1 MKGLKRKFVSM
12 IIPLGM
18 VFACLPVS
26 VLAEDGTGSSG
37 TAVAEVNGKTYSSLN
52 EAIKSSSTTEIT
64 LLSDVTENV
73 TIPEGHTVTLDLNG
87 KKITNVSEHTKDVK
101 GTINVKGTLTVN
113 GEGEV
118 DNVTHGMAALF
129 NDNTG
134 AVTVNSGTFE
144 RSKEAGK
151 NPDNSGGNSYY
162 TVLNFGTMVINNGT
176 FTSSGR
182 FSSLV
187 RNGDNSAKTISYL
200 TINGGTFSGGINT
213 IKNDDNSDLTITAGT
228 FTNTTQYAV
237 MNWDKATISGGTF
250 AADKQVLFN
259 TDCKGDNVGSRGE
272 LTITAGKFTSGSD
285 YSILDTYMSE
295 DEWCSDPL
303 YGHLNITGGEFSTTN
318 LGTIADTTASLP
330 DDYKFFKNT
339 TDGYYTVGKKISSL
353 KIDSELSLNVND
365 QKQLTVEN
373 DQPLETVSYKS
384 DSDCVTVDENGT
396 VTAVKPGKATIT
408 ATADNL
414 SATCVVTV
422 NSLTVSADKDSLS
435 DSSKKTTGVKD
446 EESLKTVEKT
456 ATDTVN
462 AVLEGNNKTDAVS
475 KETAENITAAVK
487 DGKTISTEVVA
498 DPVKLDDADKTEV
511 KKINELIKDETKKD
525 KEAAIGQVLDI
536 KVLLKANDTEILGTI
551 TKLNAPISIT
561 AKIDESLMKE
571 GRTFYV
577 VRVHD
582 GKAEKLPTTD
592 NGDGTVT
599 FTTDSFSTYAIVYED
614 TKVETKPS
622 VKPEEPKKDETKPTD
637 SKKDESKKNT
647 GKKEAVNTSDRTSL
661 GFNAVIT
668 LAALAACGYVVT
680 LKRRH

>member
-1 MKGLKRKFVSM
+1 M

-37 TAVAEVNGKTYSSLN
+37 TAVAEANGKTYSSLTA
-52 EAIKSSSTTEIT
+52 AIDSSATTEIT
-64 LLSDVTENV
+64 LLNDVTEDV
-73 TIPEGHTVTLDLNG
+73 EIGEDKTVTLNLNG
-87 KKITNVSEHTKDVK
+87 HKITNVVKD
-101 GTINVKGTLTVN
+101 TITVYGSLVVN

-118 DNVTHGMAALF
+118 DNVTHAKAAVF
-129 NDNTG
+129 NHSSGNVIING
-134 AVTVNSGTFE
+134 GTFN
-144 RSKEAGK
+144 RSKE
-151 NPDNSGGNSYY
+151 SGTSSGANGNSFYY
-162 TVLNFGTMVINNGT
+162 ILNYGNMVINNAKIV
-176 FTSSGR
+176 SSGS
-182 FSSLV
+182 FSSLIRSGAADDIKDKV
-187 RNGDNSAKTISYL
+187 VISYL
-200 TINGGTFSGGINT
+200 TIHDGYFSGGVNT
-213 IKNDDNSDLTITAGT
+213 VKNDENSDLTITGGT
-228 FTNTTQYAV
+228 FTNTTQPAV
-237 MNWDKATISGGTF
+237 MNWDCATISGGAF
-250 AADKQVLFN
+250 ESNENVLFN
-259 TDCKGDNVGSRGE
+259 ADAEDPSAGSRGE
-272 LTITAGKFTSGSD
+272 LTISGGTFTSGSG
-285 YSILDTYMSE
+285 YAILRTYASN
-295 DEWCSDPL
+295 DSWRSDPL
-303 YGHLNITGGEFSTTN
+303 FGHLNITGGEFNTTN
-318 LGTIADTTASLP
+318 LGTIDDTTATLP
-330 DDYKFFKNT
+330 EGYKFFKNKA
-339 TDGYYTVGKKISSL
+339 DGYYLVGKKITSL

-365 QKQLTVEN
+365 KKQLTVES
-373 DQPLETVSYKS
+373 DQPLENVSYKT
-384 DSDCVTVDENGT
+384 DSDCVTVDENGM

-435 DSSKKTTGVKD
+435 DSSKKTGVKD

-475 KETAENITAAVK
+475 KETAENVTAAVK

-561 AKIDESLMKE
+561 AKIDESLLKE

-599 FTTDSFSTYAIVYED
+599 FTTDSFSTYAIVYEEAK
-614 TKVETKPS
+614 TETKPS

-637 SKKDESKKNT
+637 SKKDESKKNN
-647 GKKEAVNTSDRTSL
+647 GKKEAVNTSDRTSV
-661 GFNAVIT
+661 GFNAVVT

>member
-1 MKGLKRKFVSM
+1 MKNLKRKFVSM

-37 TAVAEVNGKTYSSLN
+37 TAVAEANGKTYSSLTA
-52 EAIKSSSTTEIT
+52 AIKSSATTEIT

-73 TIPEGHTVTLDLNG
+73 KIEKDYTVTLNLNG
-87 KKITNVSEHTKDVK
+87 HKITNVSDHTIYVE
-101 GTINVKGTLTVN
+101 GSLTVN

-118 DNVTHGMAALF
+118 DNVTHGKAALF

-213 IKNDDNSDLTITAGT
+213 IKNDENSDLSITGGT
-228 FTNTTQYAV
+228 FSNTTQYAV
-237 MNWDKATISGGTF
+237 QNWDKATISGGTF
-250 AADKQVLFN
+250 VADEQVLFN
-259 TDCKGDNVGSRGE
+259 TDAKGTNIGSRGD
-272 LTITAGKFTSGSD
+272 LTITGGTFTSGSS
-285 YSILDTYMSE
+285 YPVFDTYTS
-295 DEWCSDPL
+295 DNPKLKDYVSDPL
-303 YGHLNITGGEFSTTN
+303 FGHLNITGGEFNTMN
-318 LGTIADTTASLP
+318 LGTIDDTTATLP
-330 DDYKFFKNT
+330 EGYKFFKNT
-339 TDGYYTVGKKISSL
+339 TDGYYTVAKKISSL

-365 QKQLTVEN
+365 QKQLTVES

-435 DSSKKTTGVKD
+435 DSSKKTGVKD

-475 KETAENITAAVK
+475 KETAENVTAAVK

-561 AKIDESLMKE
+561 AKIDESLLKE

-614 TKVETKPS
+614 AKTETKPS

-637 SKKDESKKNT
+637 SKKDESKKNN
-647 GKKEAVNTSDRTSL
+647 GKKEAVNTSDRTSV
-661 GFNAVIT
+661 GFNAVVT